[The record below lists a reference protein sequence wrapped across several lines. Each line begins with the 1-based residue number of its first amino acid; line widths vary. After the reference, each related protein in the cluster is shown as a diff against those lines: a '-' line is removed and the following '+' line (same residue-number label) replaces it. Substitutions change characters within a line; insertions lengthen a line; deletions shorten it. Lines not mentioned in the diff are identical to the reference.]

1 MNAHLF
7 VYGTLMAAARHPKGE
22 RLRGE
27 ARLIGEAS
35 VPGRLYR
42 VSTYPGLVWGDPR
55 ARVHGEVY
63 ALSNPAASFKWLDAY
78 EGIVAAEPKGNQYE
92 RVERPVRLASGEEVT
107 AWVYLYL
114 RDVAGLRAIPS
125 GRWTSEQG

>member
-7 VYGTLMAAARHPKGE
+7 VYGSLMSAARHPMGE
-22 RLRGE
+22 RLARE

-35 VPGRLYR
+35 MRGRLYR
-42 VSTYPGLVWGDPR
+42 VSTYPGLVGGDAH

-63 ALSNPAASFKWLDAY
+63 ALNAPAVSLKWLDAY
-78 EGIVAAEPKGNQYE
+78 EGIVPGDRERSQYE
-92 RVERPVRLASGEEVT
+92 RAERQVLLASGEEIA

-114 RDVAGLRAIPS
+114 RDVARLRAIPH
-125 GRWTSEQG
+125 GRWMADPG